1 MMRKPE
7 SLVPAVKVNK
17 TTARTKDDAGW
28 ETANSAWI
36 IVSHLL
42 TGIALYAGL
51 GWLLSLWLPNRPL
64 LIAGGALVG
73 MFLSIFLIYRR
84 LEAMP
89 EAPTI
94 LRRSAA
100 VNQTGQQPDQE
111 APRGH

>member
-7 SLVPAVKVNK
+7 SLVPAITVDK

-42 TGIALYAGL
+42 TGIAFYAGI

-73 MFLSIFLIYRR
+73 MFLAIFLIHRR

-89 EAPTI
+89 EAPAI
-94 LRRSAA
+94 IRRSAA
-100 VNQTGQQPDQE
+100 VTHTGQQSGQE
-111 APRGH
+111 ASRGR